1 MSSIGVFILSAG
13 LATLSTAS
21 MRAITERLGT
31 KARARRAAERSHL
44 AAVAEVAPGAIVKV
58 VGRVAFGDEPLEA
71 PFSGRSCAHF
81 EAVVERRHARGFKPK
96 AQTAETRPFWLEDE
110 TGRIFIDARAAI
122 VDVVLDHHWTSRELD
137 AEKRFELERFL
148 YQNGPQWNRLLG
160 VESELRYREGALE
173 EGELVT
179 VVGFTRIVREP
190 EPHYYRDKAHR
201 VVIGAPEGGAVYVSD
216 GMHFQ

>member
-21 MRAITERLGT
+21 MRAITERLGP

-44 AAVAEVAPGAIVKV
+44 AAVAEVSPGDTVKV
-58 VGRVAFGDEPLEA
+58 VGRVSFTDDPLEA
-71 PFSGRSCAHF
+71 PFSGRACAHF
-81 EAVVERRHARGFKPK
+81 EAVVEKRHARGFAPK
-96 AQTAETRPFWLEDE
+96 ASTASTQSFWLEDE
-110 TGRIFIDARAAI
+110 TGRIYVDARSAI

-137 AEKRFELERFL
+137 PEKRFELERFL
-148 YQNGPQWNRLLG
+148 YQNGPKWNRLLG
-160 VESELRYREGALE
+160 AESDLRYREGALE

-179 VVGFTRIVREP
+179 VVGQAKVVREP
-190 EPHYYRDKAHR
+190 EPHFYRDKSRR
-201 VVIGAPEGGAVYVSD
+201 VVIGAPDGGAIYVSD